1 MRLAIGFFQSR
12 RGAAAIEFAIIAPV
26 FFLLLMGVIA
36 YGVYFSAAHAVQQIS
51 ADAARSA
58 LAGIDDEE
66 RKTLVDQYVEAQAHN
81 YAFIDVDRLQIT
93 VAVDETLDTELVVS
107 VSYDASNLPIW
118 TLWRNLPLP
127 DQVIEKQAAIRL
139 GGL

>member
-1 MRLAIGFFQSR
+1 
-12 RGAAAIEFAIIAPV
+12 
-26 FFLLLMGVIA
+26 MGVIA

>member
-1 MRLAIGFFQSR
+1 MRLAIGFIHSR

-66 RKTLVDQYVEAQAHN
+66 RKTLVDLYVEAQAHN